1 MPPIHGRVGFF
12 LVHCPFCA
20 NDDTRVIDSRVVED
34 GAAVRRRRECE
45 VCGKRYS
52 TYERAELRLP
62 MVVKKD
68 GTRQAFNVEKI
79 RGGLQKALEKR
90 PVSADNLEQA
100 VNSILRSVQE
110 LGESEIPAESVGE
123 FVMKQLQDL
132 DGVAYV
138 RFASVYREFKD
149 VDDFLAAVKN
159 AMADK

>member
-1 MPPIHGRVGFF
+1 M
-12 LVHCPFCA
+12 HCPFCA

-68 GTRQAFNVEKI
+68 GARQAFNVEKI

-90 PVSADNLEQA
+90 PVSAEKLEKA
-100 VNSILRSVQE
+100 VNDVLRAVQE
-110 LGESEIPAESVGE
+110 LGESEVPADRVGE
-123 FVMKQLQDL
+123 FVMQQLREL

>member
-1 MPPIHGRVGFF
+1 M
-12 LVHCPFCA
+12 HCPFCA

-68 GTRQAFNVEKI
+68 GARQAFNVEKI

-90 PVSADNLEQA
+90 PVSAEKLETA
-100 VNSILRSVQE
+100 VNDVLRAVQE
-110 LGESEIPAESVGE
+110 LGESEVPADRVGE
-123 FVMKQLQDL
+123 FVMQQLRDL

-159 AMADK
+159 AMTDK